1 MAIQGLAPRARTTD
15 EKEGRP
21 RGGPVGRVQLRIKNR
36 RRWVTAL
43 EVQGKELVELYRGSD
58 LVDEEGE
65 GAL

>member
-15 EKEGRP
+15 EEEGRP